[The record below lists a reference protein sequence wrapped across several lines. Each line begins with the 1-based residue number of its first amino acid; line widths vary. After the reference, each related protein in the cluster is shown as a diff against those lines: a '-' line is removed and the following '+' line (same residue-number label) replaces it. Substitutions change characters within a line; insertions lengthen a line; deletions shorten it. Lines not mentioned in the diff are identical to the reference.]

1 MSIRCNLYQPGHVAS
16 TGGFVRIAGAA
27 LISAILALF
36 FVGCGSSSSSS
47 TKNKVAQVIL
57 NPSTASLVAGQV
69 LTLNVSAVNSSNN
82 AVATTF
88 TFSSSN
94 PGVATVSPQGLVCG
108 GVWDSLFQVCNGST
122 STGAAISGT
131 ATITATAQGVSSGPV
146 TLTVHPS
153 VTAVSVDP
161 ISGTSCFSVSETH
174 QFTAHAFHNG
184 QDITSQVGNF
194 NWSAS
199 DGTVAT
205 IDANGLAT
213 ARIAGLTGIVASIGS
228 TTSPATFFRTCMPV
242 VIDLHVAG
250 DPAGNFTRSV
260 TMNTTDTKTLQV
272 DVIDEHGVA
281 SPASPLTILSNNPVV
296 ASLSGTTLTAQSPGG
311 AGLLAVCAPPS
322 CGNGVNTPI
331 YSNLFS
337 VSVNGTSPNTTTV
350 YAASTFKVPTGSI
363 MPLVPIDISKSPP
376 VAGSPIALPGVP
388 NSLVFT
394 HAGTTAYIGTDVG
407 LVSLDPTANT
417 ATLVASAAVGKVL
430 AISPDGTKVIV
441 SNAANDPATGTAI
454 EPNTANQ
461 RVWVF
466 DSSAKTLTTFIA
478 AGADAAAYNE
488 DNFHAYIFTNDGSG
502 KMYVF
507 SPLQTF
513 QTLTPAG
520 LAGNSTDAIPL
531 SSGQFVYA
539 ANSAG
544 LKAIAGCNSTVVT
557 NPPTNSST
565 IQLVRR
571 VDNADTIYAVDASGV
586 DVITA
591 AITPLTPPVTI
602 TSANCPP
609 NVTYSNTF
617 VDFGVGAFTPHQ
629 LLVSSNGVHA
639 AVLPAGIN
647 KVFTILNGSGFGVAA
662 LPAGAT
668 EALSGGLTPDGTG
681 LWIGVGGTN
690 TVDFIDLRNNTDSI
704 QIPTSFKK
712 SDGSAAP
719 PNLVAIRP
727 K

>member
-1 MSIRCNLYQPGHVAS
+1 MSIRCNLYQPGQVAS

-36 FVGCGSSSSSS
+36 FAGCGGSSSSS

-57 NPSTASLVAGQV
+57 TPTNASLVAGQV
-69 LTLNVSAVNSSNN
+69 LTLSVSAVNSASNT
-82 AVATTF
+82 VATTF

-94 PGVATVSPQGLVCG
+94 PAVATVSPQGLVCG

-161 ISGTSCFSVSETH
+161 VSGASCFSVSETH

-194 NWSAS
+194 NWSTS
-199 DGTVAT
+199 DATVAN
-205 IDANGLAT
+205 IDSNGLAT
-213 ARIAGLTGIVASIGS
+213 ARIAGRTGIVASIGS

-260 TMNTTDTKTLQV
+260 TMNTTETKTLQV

-281 SPASPLTILSNNPVV
+281 SPASPLTILSNNSVV
-296 ASLSGTTLTAQSPGG
+296 ASISGTTLTAQSPGG

-322 CGNGVNTPI
+322 CGNGINTPI

-337 VSVNGTSPNTTTV
+337 VSVNGISPNTTTV
-350 YAASTFKVPTGSI
+350 YAASTFKVPTGTI
-363 MPLVPIDISKSPP
+363 MPLVPIDISKTPP

-407 LVSLDPTANT
+407 LVSLDATANT
-417 ATLVASAAVGKVL
+417 ATLVAPAALGKVL

-466 DSSAKTLTTFIA
+466 DASAKTLTTFIA
-478 AGADAAAYNE
+478 SGADAAAYNE

-544 LKAIAGCNSTVVT
+544 LKAIAGCNNTVVT

-571 VDNADTIYAVDASGV
+571 VDNADTIYAVDTSGV

-617 VDFGVGAFTPHQ
+617 VDFGVGAFTAHQ
-629 LLVSSNGVHA
+629 LLVSTNGVHA

-647 KVFTILNGSGFGVAA
+647 KVFTILNGTGFGVAA